1 MPEQWL
7 AELKPGDKVLIDN
20 KQVAFVD
27 RVTPTGKIRIGQS
40 TFTKYG
46 KREGDGQWHFVHLH
60 QWTQEREDELR
71 VIREKNRIVNYLDD
85 FDFISLSIETLNA
98 IEELIEKENK

>member
-1 MPEQWL
+1 MGEQWL

-20 KQVAFVD
+20 KQVAIVD

-46 KREGDGQWHFVHLH
+46 KREGDGQWHFVYLY
-60 QWTQEREDELR
+60 QWTQEREDE
-71 VIREKNRIVNYLDD
+71 IRDERAKNRAVNYLND
-85 FDFISLSIETLNA
+85 FNFKSLSIETLNA
-98 IEELIEKENK
+98 IIQLVEKETK